1 MEVLD
6 SDNVQKARYVK
17 RVPFV
22 INSKYNW
29 YKEGVPFLSKMVYI
43 TEKDEGLDLRE
54 EAPPPYKT
62 LSSSLPLPGLE
73 LAVDSQWRNG

>member
-1 MEVLD
+1 M
-6 SDNVQKARYVK
+6 K

-43 TEKDEGLDLRE
+43 TERDEGLDLGE
-54 EAPPPYKT
+54 EPPRQAPVP
-62 LSSSLPLPGLE
+62 
-73 LAVDSQWRNG
+73 V